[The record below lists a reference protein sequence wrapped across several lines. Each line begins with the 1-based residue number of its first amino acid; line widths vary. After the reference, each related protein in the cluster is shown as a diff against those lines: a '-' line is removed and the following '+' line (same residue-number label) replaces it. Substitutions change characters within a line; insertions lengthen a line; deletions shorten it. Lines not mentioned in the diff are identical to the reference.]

1 MVRVSK
7 IIAIFSGSFFH
18 MNHSAS
24 GVLWH
29 HADLLWIANSPRA
42 QRVGLLYG
50 AYRFRLVVIHFG
62 TTSHHC
68 SKNKNHKYAI
78 TILCSL
84 RSHIHAPVFLRS
96 FFFFYRKSPC
106 SLRWLHERISIFP
119 HRRCEARWNS
129 SETTS
134 SYLEKS
140 ISGQSFDLLLWSTYV
155 STHLLVTHTHARIYT
170 CSYTYT
176 YIH

>member
-18 MNHSAS
+18 MNHSAA
-24 GVLWH
+24 GVLRH

-96 FFFFYRKSPC
+96 FFFFLPEEPM
-106 SLRWLHERISIFP
+106 LTP
-119 HRRCEARWNS
+119 M
-129 SETTS
+129 TT
-134 SYLEKS
+134 
-140 ISGQSFDLLLWSTYV
+140 
-155 STHLLVTHTHARIYT
+155 
-170 CSYTYT
+170 
-176 YIH
+176 

>member
-1 MVRVSK
+1 
-7 IIAIFSGSFFH
+7 

-96 FFFFYRKSPC
+96 FFFFLPEEPM
-106 SLRWLHERISIFP
+106 LTP
-119 HRRCEARWNS
+119 M
-129 SETTS
+129 TT
-134 SYLEKS
+134 
-140 ISGQSFDLLLWSTYV
+140 
-155 STHLLVTHTHARIYT
+155 
-170 CSYTYT
+170 
-176 YIH
+176 